1 MTGQPVSRQVEALQA
16 SMGQLIAQFTK
27 SSYAR
32 RPTGRLAGDFV
43 AGNPQEMTL
52 PGFVDALRS
61 WSVPKDK
68 DWFAYKVMD
77 AKAQSAAAASLSARL
92 GLSVAPDDIFLTRGA
107 GGGLAVALSAV
118 IDPLDEVI
126 FVSPPWFFYEA
137 MILAAGASP
146 VKVRIDET
154 NFDLDVAAI
163 DAALSPRTRA
173 IIINT
178 PHNPT
183 GKMYPIE
190 TLRRLAAVLTRGAE
204 RHGRAIYLVSDEA
217 YNRILFDGRTF
228 TSPGLVYPHT
238 FLIETYS
245 KSALAPGQRLGYIAL
260 APTMPHRER
269 VRAALLMV
277 ALAHGFQL
285 PDAVMQ
291 YALPDIDALSI
302 DLDHLQRKRDRM
314 VTALRKQGYKLHEPE
329 ATFYLLPQ
337 SPLRDDLAFSEL
349 LARRDVFVLPGTLVE
364 MPGFFRI
371 SLTATDEM
379 IDFALPRFGAAIEE
393 TAARAG

>member
-1 MTGQPVSRQVEALQA
+1 
-16 SMGQLIAQFTK
+16 MGQLIAQFTK
-27 SSYAR
+27 SAYAR
-32 RPTGRLAGDFV
+32 RSTDRLVGDFV

-92 GLSVAPDDIFLTRGA
+92 GLSFAPDDIFLTRGA

-137 MILAAGASP
+137 IILAAGASP

-154 NFDLDVAAI
+154 NFDLDVEAI
-163 DAALSPRTRA
+163 DEALSPRTRA

-204 RHGRAIYLVSDEA
+204 RNGRAIYLVSDEA

-228 TSPGLVYPHT
+228 TSPGLFYPYT

-260 APTMPHRER
+260 PPAMPHRER
-269 VRAALLMV
+269 VRAALLVV

-291 YALPDIDALSI
+291 YALPDIDTLSI

-329 ATFYLLPQ
+329 ATFYLLPE

-379 IDFALPRFGAAIEE
+379 IDFALPRFGAAIQE
-393 TAARAG
+393 TTPRAG